1 MTPPAPGP
9 GAELGGVRGGAAV
22 EGDRVQRSGEDERK
36 LRAARS
42 THKDTTR
49 TAKRSVKKL
58 RATRDAAARAAG
70 ELERQTEHLEAVQD
84 NLDNMRNDVDRS
96 RSALKYLMLFCV
108 CFKPPPAPDV
118 PAPAPPRP
126 EYVVEPVHLQVG
138 REAAGKSSLAGG
150 GGGGGDG
157 GRSGGGGSGGGSR
170 VWGNASK
177 EWLPDVGE
185 ARVLKLAEG
194 DAELNAETK
203 KQDTYLDEMSGILG
217 EIQEIGYEVQSTI
230 VKQNAMIDDIQN
242 ESDSLRGDLHDITH
256 NSKVM
261 RKVKVKMAVEK
272 EKKTKKMKK

>member
-1 MTPPAPGP
+1 M
-9 GAELGGVRGGAAV
+9 
-22 EGDRVQRSGEDERK
+22 
-36 LRAARS
+36 
-42 THKDTTR
+42 
-49 TAKRSVKKL
+49 
-58 RATRDAAARAAG
+58 
-70 ELERQTEHLEAVQD
+70 
-84 NLDNMRNDVDRS
+84 
-96 RSALKYLMLFCV
+96 
-108 CFKPPPAPDV
+108 
-118 PAPAPPRP
+118 
-126 EYVVEPVHLQVG
+126 
-138 REAAGKSSLAGG
+138 
-150 GGGGGDG
+150 
-157 GRSGGGGSGGGSR
+157 
-170 VWGNASK
+170 WGNASK